1 MASVPNRRHN
11 DFESA
16 RGYHVLAKP
25 TGAFCNPGA
34 GCGLA

>member
-11 DFESA
+11 DFA
-16 RGYHVLAKP
+16 RGYHALTKP